1 MTTGQRIVNWGRHT
15 EEEDEKKTLIT
26 TLFLFVSLLS
36 FSQKKKSKFWCF
48 RVRLTYG
55 RRKVMGGRAR
65 GHETTG
71 IVEVAH

>member
-36 FSQKKKSKFWCF
+36 FSQKKKANSGVSGFD
-48 RVRLTYG
+48 
-55 RRKVMGGRAR
+55 
-65 GHETTG
+65 
-71 IVEVAH
+71 

>member
-36 FSQKKKSKFWCF
+36 FSQKKKKQILVFPGSINLRQKKS
-48 RVRLTYG
+48 YG
-55 RRKVMGGRAR
+55 RKSERS
-65 GHETTG
+65 
-71 IVEVAH
+71 